1 MSDAKRDDLNGRE
14 AVAADL
20 VALGRKLIQR
30 ADWNLLEDPSAG
42 RDRADQAAGLA
53 MAAAQC
59 IRAAEQ
65 IESGIRLAAMTAT
78 ALGALDR
85 LMPEVTNPTAEGVLD
100 LMQQRDNLA
109 AQLAALESVRD
120 RVREL
125 VGAGPTEE
133 DGTPTVDAVR
143 KAIEERDALR
153 AAAALNADA

>member
-1 MSDAKRDDLNGRE
+1 MSEAKRDDVTGRA

-20 VALGRKLIQR
+20 VALGRKLIER
-30 ADWNLLEDPSAG
+30 ADGLLSGDPGPAQ
-42 RDRADQAAGLA
+42 DQAAVFA

-59 IRAAEQ
+59 VRTAEQ
-65 IESGIRLAAMTAT
+65 IDGSNRIDSMVAFAMCE
-78 ALGALDR
+78 LR
-85 LMPEVTNPTAEGVLD
+85 RYSPEVNNPTAEGVLD

-109 AQLAALESVRD
+109 RQIASLESVRD

-125 VGAGPTEE
+125 VGAGPAEE

-153 AAAALNADA
+153 AAASHR